1 MHACRTVASLI
12 WEMSLSCSWDGD
24 QSWDEIHKSPTP
36 LWVTSTDIWGEKK
49 EGNLSSTQKIS
60 FIQSTTKNNSFP
72 LSPHYLQQ
80 IKTNTFSE
88 LWVSSADFVWL
99 SFMYEQTRAEAL
111 PLTAALCSSERHTA
125 SFCLPRREISKCSGT
140 PEFFIGL
147 TFSFTP
153 LHLHI
158 CIEDWEITLRLWF
171 ALTLH
176 ISWGYLGLWRRV
188 SNMENG
194 LFFLTYL
201 Y

>member
-1 MHACRTVASLI
+1 
-12 WEMSLSCSWDGD
+12 MSY
-24 QSWDEIHKSPTP
+24 IHRY
-36 LWVTSTDIWGEKK
+36 LGGK
-49 EGNLSSTQKIS
+49 EGRKSLFYSKNKFYSIHNKKQ
-60 FIQSTTKNNSFP
+60 FIP
-72 LSPHYLQQ
+72 
-80 IKTNTFSE
+80 I
-88 LWVSSADFVWL
+88 VSSLPTANKNQHLLWALGFLCWFSVWL